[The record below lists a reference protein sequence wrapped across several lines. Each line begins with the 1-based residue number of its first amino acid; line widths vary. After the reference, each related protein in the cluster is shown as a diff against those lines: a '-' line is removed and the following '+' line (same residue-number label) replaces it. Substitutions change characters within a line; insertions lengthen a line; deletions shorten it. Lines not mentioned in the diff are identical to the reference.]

1 MRLPLIVSFFT
12 VLAGLGIPVGV
23 SPTSE
28 IIRGPV
34 SAEVLRV
41 MDGDTIVVRARIWL
55 GQDIET
61 RVRLDGVD
69 TPEMNGKCERE
80 RRMALK
86 ARDWVASLAAG
97 GKVILRDIKYGKYA
111 GRVVAR
117 VGGSGR
123 RGLSPFSPA
132 GWFRTALWR
141 PPPVVV
147 RKVKLPRQPLNPNK
161 RP

>member
-1 MRLPLIVSFFT
+1 MRLPLIVSI
-12 VLAGLGIPVGV
+12 VAGLVGLGTPVGV
-23 SPTSE
+23 SVTSE

-55 GQDIET
+55 GQNIET

-80 RRMALK
+80 RRLALK
-86 ARDWVASLAAG
+86 ARDWVISLAGG
-97 GKVILRDIKYGKYA
+97 GKVILRDIQYGKYA

-117 VGGSGR
+117 VEAPDGEDFSRSLLRAGLGRPYDGR
-123 RGLSPFSPA
+123 RR
-132 GWFRTALWR
+132 GWCETPGFPESR
-141 PPPVVV
+141 
-147 RKVKLPRQPLNPNK
+147 
-161 RP
+161 

>member
-1 MRLPLIVSFFT
+1 MRLFLIVSFVA
-12 VLAGLGIPVGV
+12 VLASLVIPVGV
-23 SPTSE
+23 SSASE

-69 TPEMNGKCERE
+69 TPEINGKCERE
-80 RRMALK
+80 RRLALK
-86 ARDWVASLAAG
+86 ARDWVVSLAAG
-97 GKVILRDIKYGKYA
+97 GRVILRDIQYGKYA

-117 VGGSGR
+117 VAAPGGEDFSRSLLRAGLGRPYDGR
-123 RGLSPFSPA
+123 R
-132 GWFRTALWR
+132 R
-141 PPPVVV
+141 PWC
-147 RKVKLPRQPLNPNK
+147 
-161 RP
+161 

>member
-117 VGGSGR
+117 VEAPDGEDFSHSLLRAGLGRPYGGR
-123 RGLSPFSPA
+123 RRSWCETSSSQDN
-132 GWFRTALWR
+132 R
-141 PPPVVV
+141 
-147 RKVKLPRQPLNPNK
+147 
-161 RP
+161 